1 MRLSSDQRAPE
12 EGQPFQ
18 PLHKLIRAPLLGLID
33 ADRGAQN
40 AAVRARRVAEQGKE
54 QAAGGQFGGV
64 LPQVHFVHTQSGTAV
79 ELIGDVALG
88 LGYRSEEHTS
98 ELQSPMYL
106 VCRLL

>member
-40 AAVRARRVAEQGKE
+40 AAVRARRVAEGKE
-54 QAAGGQFGGV
+54 QAAGGQLGGV

-79 ELIGDVALG
+79 ELID
-88 LGYRSEEHTS
+88 RKSEEHTS
-98 ELQSPMYL
+98 ELQSLRHL
-106 VCRLL
+106 V